1 MRWNMNFL
9 DKVRLGL
16 ENKFKTGELDPDRED
31 FYITRAQKEFEII
44 IKTDLIKKFL
54 LACEVS
60 EIIAKTGIKVKWEAC
75 FIPASL
81 IAYSL
86 GIVKEDP
93 VKKGRLFEL
102 YVNPERV
109 CVPELV
115 LKIGEKGRLKLI
127 SELNNEFSLSKIP
140 EKIKCDFSIGKPSNF
155 IISRNIL
162 AEKYKTGENDED
174 SEDIILA
181 LFHSELFSFIE
192 KNMDKTLLMPDLY
205 HEILSGTNGELLYHD
220 QLVRFLS
227 EYFRVSLPKAD
238 LLRRALM
245 RLANNSIN
253 INYIF
258 KNFSFLNDVKDK
270 NRTKYVLLKLSEEV
284 HHLKYL

>member
-1 MRWNMNFL
+1 MNFL

-16 ENKFKTGELDPDRED
+16 ENKFKTGELDLDREP
-31 FYITRAQKEFEII
+31 FYNRRIQDEIEII
-44 IKTDLIKKFL
+44 IKISLIKKFL
-54 LACEVS
+54 IAYEVS
-60 EIIAKTGIKVKWEAC
+60 EIIAKTGIIAKWEAC

-93 VKKGRLFEL
+93 VKKGRFFEL

-109 CVPELV
+109 CAPELV
-115 LKIGEKGRLKLI
+115 LKIGEKGKLKLI

-155 IISRNIL
+155 VISRNIL

-174 SEDIILA
+174 SEYIILA

-192 KNMDKTLLMPDLY
+192 KNMDKTLRMPDLY

-238 LLRRALM
+238 LVRRALM

-270 NRTKYVLLKLSEEV
+270 NKTKYVLLRLSEEV

>member
-1 MRWNMNFL
+1 MNFL

-16 ENKFKTGELDPDRED
+16 ENKFKTGELDSDRED

-238 LLRRALM
+238 LVRRALM

>member
-93 VKKGRLFEL
+93 VEKGRLFEL

-109 CVPELV
+109 CATELV
-115 LKIGEKGRLKLI
+115 LKIGERGRLKLI

-238 LLRRALM
+238 LVRRALM

-270 NRTKYVLLKLSEEV
+270 NKTKYVLLRLSEEV

>member
-1 MRWNMNFL
+1 MNFL